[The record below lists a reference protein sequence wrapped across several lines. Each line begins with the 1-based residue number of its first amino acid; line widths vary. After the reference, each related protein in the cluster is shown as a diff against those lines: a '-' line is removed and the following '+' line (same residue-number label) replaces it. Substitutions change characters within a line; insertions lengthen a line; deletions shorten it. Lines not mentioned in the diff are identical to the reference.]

1 MRRWLRQ
8 LERILL
14 DRLSGPVQSRLRD
27 RDARQVADVLIRIPL
42 RGAGIHING
51 SLTLIGA
58 ASASIGDDVH
68 VGDGTYIRA
77 DGGLVIGGNTHI
89 NQKVTICTVN
99 HEYERNETFERL
111 RGAEMGHWYPAR
123 RGTEFVAT

>member
-42 RGAGIHING
+42 RGAGIRING
-51 SLTLIGA
+51 SLTFMGA
-58 ASASIGDDVH
+58 ASVSIGDNVQ

-77 DGGLVIGGNTHI
+77 DGGLVIGGNTHV
-89 NQKVTICTVN
+89 NQKATICTVN
-99 HEYERNETFERL
+99 REYERNETFERL
-111 RGAEMGHWYPAR
+111 RGAEMDHWYPAR
-123 RGTEFVAT
+123 RGAEFVAT